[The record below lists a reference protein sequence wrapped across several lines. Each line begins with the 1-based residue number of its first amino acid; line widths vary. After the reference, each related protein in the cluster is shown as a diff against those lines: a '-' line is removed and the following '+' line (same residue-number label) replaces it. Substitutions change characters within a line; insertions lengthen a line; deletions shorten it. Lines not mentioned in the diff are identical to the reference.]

1 MYHRYTVYIY
11 KFTVDLA
18 QMKVHDGKCN
28 HVAIINFVCCY
39 YLSTVP
45 ACMVCME
52 NLSIFEK
59 CETTASKYRVTLSS
73 QYNIH
78 SMYVYVPLV
87 QTV

>member
-1 MYHRYTVYIY
+1 M
-11 KFTVDLA
+11 DLA
-18 QMKVHDGKCN
+18 QVKVHDGKCK
-28 HVAIINFVCCY
+28 HVAIINFVCHY

-45 ACMVCME
+45 VCMVRME

-59 CETTASKYRVTLSS
+59 CETTASKYRVMFSS

-78 SMYVYVPLV
+78 SMYMYVPLV